1 MAFTP
6 YRPAQPF
13 TLTNVSTGQALNVA
27 AINGVTN
34 SMKHLRQRGRQPV
47 TVTGMRVNGAV
58 IPALGNSYPPAG
70 TIYLSRKYICIPL
83 TIPPH
88 DRKFCMFFNYQLN
101 PWTFDYSTNP
111 TSLVGSDLFIDLVQ
125 AGAAY
130 NIAHVSFI
138 DQVPPTYLGSQLVI
152 ANLPN
157 GLSLSQTE
165 NSTVYLR
172 VYLDQTSG
180 YYPNPETQE
189 YEYTGS
195 VDSVQD
201 NGVPPWPN
209 LSTFWNG
216 LMNLSFATF
225 AECNAC

>member
-13 TLTNVSTGQALNVA
+13 TLANVAAGQVLNVA

-58 IPALGNSYPPAG
+58 IPALGVSYPPIG
-70 TIYLSRKYICIPL
+70 TFRLSRKYISIPL

-88 DRKFCMFFNYQLN
+88 DTKFCMFFNFQLN
-101 PWTFDYSTNP
+101 PWVADGTTYP
-111 TSLVGSDLFIDLVQ
+111 TSLVGGDLTIDLVQ

-130 NIAHVSFI
+130 TIATASFI
-138 DQVPPTYLGSQLVI
+138 DQTPPTYLGSQLVI

-157 GLSLSQTE
+157 KLSLSQIE

-172 VYLDQTSG
+172 VYLDQTVR
-180 YYPNPETQE
+180 YIPNLD
-189 YEYTGS
+189 TG
-195 VDSVQD
+195 VYDYDGPQDSWLDTV
-201 NGVPPWPN
+201 VTPFPN

-225 AECNAC
+225 SECNAC